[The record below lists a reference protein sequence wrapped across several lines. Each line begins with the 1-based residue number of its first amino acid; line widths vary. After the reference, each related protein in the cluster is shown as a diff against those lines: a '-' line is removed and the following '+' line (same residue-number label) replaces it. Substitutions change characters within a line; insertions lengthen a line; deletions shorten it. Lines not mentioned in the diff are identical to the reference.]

1 MLMRHAFANRAV
13 RAAAGLLLL
22 SVILTTFALARAV
35 QLDPLPA
42 PTNEAPIVT
51 VALHGSARTPNNLL
65 EGAVAAAP
73 FTSARE
79 PLTSRLEPSPPMSN
93 AQQLQLV
100 GTVVDSD
107 GDSFVLVSATGGP
120 ARVVRVNETIAGY
133 RLRSISQ
140 GSAVFSRMTDGERVE
155 LRVPRSR

>member
-1 MLMRHAFANRAV
+1 MILLRHAFAYRAV
-13 RAAAGLLLL
+13 QAAAGLLLL
-22 SVILTTFALARAV
+22 SFFAATLALARAV
-35 QLDPLPA
+35 RLDPLPA
-42 PTNEAPIVT
+42 PTSESPMSTA
-51 VALHGSARTPNNLL
+51 ALRGSARTPNDLID
-65 EGAVAAAP
+65 GAVAAAP
-73 FTSARE
+73 FTPARE
-79 PLTSRLEPSPPMSN
+79 AVTSQLVPSPRMPD
-93 AQQLQLV
+93 QQLQLL

-140 GSAVFSRMTDGERVE
+140 GGAVFSRMTDGERVE